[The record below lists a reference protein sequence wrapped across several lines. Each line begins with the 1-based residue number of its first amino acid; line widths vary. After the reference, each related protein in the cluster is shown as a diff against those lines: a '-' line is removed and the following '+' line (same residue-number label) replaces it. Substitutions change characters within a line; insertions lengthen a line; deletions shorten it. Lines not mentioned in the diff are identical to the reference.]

1 MNYDYKVLNTDST
14 YAFVKR
20 VLLYIAIL
28 MMTIALALVVLFIL
42 FERYLGLI
50 APGVMILASA
60 LTMFL
65 IGRSVS
71 SFTYRFEKDALT
83 VSDGRFEVKLP
94 YKEISVERNA
104 EKSDFFDKNII
115 KLSFIENRI
124 ILKNTLNDNSYT
136 PQNMIINHQN
146 RTYVLTLDDYSI
158 ALIGGINDEL

>member
-1 MNYDYKVLNTDST
+1 M
-14 YAFVKR
+14 
-20 VLLYIAIL
+20 
-28 MMTIALALVVLFIL
+28 
-42 FERYLGLI
+42 I

-83 VSDGRFEVKLP
+83 VSDGRSEVKLP

-115 KLSFIENRI
+115 KLSFIKNRI

-146 RTYVLTLDDYSI
+146 RTYVLTLDDYAI
-158 ALIGGINDEL
+158 ALIKGINDEL

>member
-65 IGRSVS
+65 IGRS
-71 SFTYRFEKDALT
+71 A
-83 VSDGRFEVKLP
+83 
-94 YKEISVERNA
+94 
-104 EKSDFFDKNII
+104 
-115 KLSFIENRI
+115 
-124 ILKNTLNDNSYT
+124 
-136 PQNMIINHQN
+136 
-146 RTYVLTLDDYSI
+146 
-158 ALIGGINDEL
+158 